1 MSKKN
6 LYDIFDAA
14 SAKDIDTILG
24 EDVFHDSLSASS
36 INRIKDKTISK
47 AIKRKSYAT
56 WRRKALP
63 AIAACLVI
71 CIGVGVL
78 FSTGLIAK
86 WGGFDVPTGEG
97 MITRDPSKT
106 VTEAPPSTDV
116 PTSSDTVGLTTI
128 PEPGIVIPRGLVVRE
143 KSNIFLM
150 NMRIEEGTGYAET
163 YSTLTPGTDD
173 SIEASLQYNEQLKK
187 YGCYFRVGL
196 KTRTQGTLKVVFE
209 GENGDI
215 YTTVFRMWVKEPGSE
230 TYTQCGSSYEA
241 KNYGNKK
248 YESEPVFFVSDI
260 ETPISSA
267 TRAGVVKII
276 FTDNES
282 GQITEAACFKYSFSA
297 FVVDSEYEIIATES
311 CTVSL
316 IRAASFPST
325 EGQLVTDEYLNLFF
339 ADPSEYASPS
349 NATRML
355 KQSEYD
361 DASVYLKE
369 GMYLYEAVSMLGTSK
384 LERNANVATLK
395 YNCENGKGIQV
406 YADENY
412 VITKI
417 EFRAIFPPEGEDEI
431 PADTSA
437 NVTADTSEVIA
448 DTSAAVTADIVT
460 EPLFT

>member
-1 MSKKN
+1 MSKKD

-14 SAKDIDTILG
+14 SAKDIDLILKD
-24 EDVFHDSLSASS
+24 EMNLDSFSAQTVE
-36 INRIKDKTISK
+36 RIKNKTISK
-47 AIKRKSYAT
+47 AIKRKNTSE
-56 WRRKALP
+56 WLRKALP
-63 AIAACLVI
+63 AVAACLVI

-173 SIEASLQYNEQLKK
+173 LIQAYVQYNDDLKSD
-187 YGCYFRVGL
+187 GVYFQIGF
-196 KTRTQGTLKVVFE
+196 KTRTTGKLRIEFE
-209 GENGDI
+209 AVTEN
-215 YTTVFRMWVKEPGSE
+215 VLLSVKEPGEDNYVS
-230 TYTQCGSSYEA
+230 CGSSYISE
-241 KNYGNKK
+241 NYGNKK
-248 YESEPVFFVSDI
+248 YESEPIFF
-260 ETPISSA
+260 ISQDTSKINSN
-267 TRAGVVKII
+267 GIMGKVKII
-276 FTDNES
+276 FTSQET
-282 GQITEAACFKYSFSA
+282 GQISEVLHLKYSFPYYSA
-297 FVVDSEYEIIATES
+297 ESTGDVKIDPHII
-311 CTVSL
+311 CDVSS
-316 IRAASFPST
+316 IRAASFPNI

-384 LERNANVATLK
+384 LEKDANGATLK

-417 EFRAIFPPEGEDEI
+417 ELRAIFPPEEEREP
-431 PADTSA
+431 PADTYTE
-437 NVTADTSEVIA
+437 VTADS
-448 DTSAAVTADIVT
+448 VT
-460 EPLFT
+460 ELISP